1 VPPDT
6 NQPKYPRFTTAQTEL
21 FDPIELGK
29 ETEKIVCRGNE
40 RKYTDFYATGVYR
53 GIATGYAVGCSLRCV
68 FCWSDWSRDYP
79 EKYGSFYSPEEAYR
93 KLESAARR
101 SGVEKL
107 RISGS
112 EPTIGKDH
120 LLSLL
125 ELVEKSK
132 FSLFILETNGMLFG
146 FDRDYVEK
154 ISRFKKPHIRVSL
167 KAGTPEGLR
176 KRTGA
181 IESAFELPYDAIKNL
196 QDYGV
201 SFHVAAMTDP
211 RLMPLD
217 ERKRLIQ
224 KLRDIDIRLV
234 RNLEEEV
241 ADPYQTT
248 IARLEA
254 AGIQLKWAQTQ

>member
-1 VPPDT
+1 VSPKRS
-6 NQPKYPRFTTAQTEL
+6 QLKYPRFVTAGTEP
-21 FDPIELGK
+21 FDPIELAK
-29 ETEKIVCRGNE
+29 ETEKVVCRGDE

-93 KLESAARR
+93 KLEYAALR

-112 EPTIGKDH
+112 EPTVGKDH

-125 ELVEKSK
+125 ELVENSK

-146 FDRDYVEK
+146 FDIDYVEK

-181 IESAFELPYDAIKNL
+181 VESAFELPYKAIKNL
-196 QDYGV
+196 QEYGV

-217 ERKRLIQ
+217 ERKRLMQ
-224 KLRDIDIRLV
+224 KLRDIDFRLV

-248 IARLEA
+248 LARLEA
-254 AGIQLKWAQTQ
+254 AGVQLKWASKQ

>member
-1 VPPDT
+1 VPQDT
-6 NQPKYPRFTTAQTEL
+6 SQSKYPRFITGQAEP
-21 FDPIELGK
+21 FDPIELAH
-29 ETEKIVCRGNE
+29 ETEKIICRGSE

-53 GIATGYAVGCSLRCV
+53 GIATGYAVGCSLRCI

-93 KLESAARR
+93 ELESAARR
-101 SGVEKL
+101 TGVEKL

-125 ELVEKSK
+125 ELVEKSE

-154 ISRFKKPHIRVSL
+154 ISRFKKPHIRISL

-176 KRTGA
+176 ERTGA
-181 IESAFELPYDAIKNL
+181 VETAFELPYNAIKNL

-224 KLRDIDIRLV
+224 KLRDIDLRLV

-254 AGIQLKWAQTQ
+254 AGTQLKWA

>member
-1 VPPDT
+1 VPP
-6 NQPKYPRFTTAQTEL
+6 NRSRPKYPRFVTVQSEP
-21 FDPIELGK
+21 FDPLELAK
-29 ETEKIVCRGNE
+29 ETEKIVCRGDE
-40 RKYTDFYATGVYR
+40 RKYADFYATSVYR
-53 GIATGYAVGCSLRCV
+53 GIATGYAVGCSLRCI

-79 EKYGSFYSPEEAYR
+79 EKYGNFYSPEEAYR
-93 KLESAARR
+93 RLESAAQR
-101 SGVEKL
+101 SGVKKL

-112 EPTIGKDH
+112 EPTIGKGH

-125 ELVEKSK
+125 ELVENSK
-132 FSLFILETNGMLFG
+132 FSPFILETNGILFG
-146 FDRDYVEK
+146 FDRKYVEK
-154 ISRFKKPHIRVSL
+154 ISKFKKPHIRVSL

-181 IESAFELPYDAIKNL
+181 VESAFELPFNAITNL
-196 QDYGV
+196 RDYGV

-211 RLMPLD
+211 RLMPMD

-224 KLRDIDIRLV
+224 KLRDIDVRLV

-248 IARLEA
+248 LARLEA
-254 AGIQLKWAQTQ
+254 ASVQLKWASTQ

>member
-1 VPPDT
+1 VSPDT
-6 NQPKYPRFTTAQTEL
+6 SKSKYPRFITTQTAPL
-21 FDPIELGK
+21 DPIELAK
-29 ETEKIVCRGNE
+29 ETENIVCRGNE

-53 GIATGYAVGCSLRCV
+53 GIATGYAVGCSLRCI

-93 KLESAARR
+93 KLESAART

-154 ISRFKKPHIRVSL
+154 ISKFKKPHIRVSL
-167 KAGTPEGLR
+167 KAGTSEGLR

-181 IESAFELPYDAIKNL
+181 IESAFELPYNAIKNL

-211 RLMPLD
+211 RLVPLD
-217 ERKRLIQ
+217 ERKCLIQ
-224 KLRDIDIRLV
+224 KLRDIDVRLV
-234 RNLEEEV
+234 RNLEEEI

-254 AGIQLKWAQTQ
+254 AGIQLKWA